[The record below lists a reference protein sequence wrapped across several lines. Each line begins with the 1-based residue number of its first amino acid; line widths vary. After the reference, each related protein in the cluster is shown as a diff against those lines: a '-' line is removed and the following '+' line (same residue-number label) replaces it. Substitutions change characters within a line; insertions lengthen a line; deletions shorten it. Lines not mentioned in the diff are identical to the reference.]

1 MNASREIERGAM
13 RRWASRIGLWLLTAL
28 TIGLVAAPAA
38 GLGMSRHE
46 YEPGLPPMTAGM
58 LGLYGGA
65 LCSLPV
71 AVVVARRR
79 RREAERE
86 FSLIRWSSRPPAHV
100 DVAAARPGPS
110 FVAALGPDRV
120 GAQSLRPD
128 LLTGETFPVLP
139 DEVTFVATDVT
150 GPDPW
155 VPDRESASAAATGA
169 GLSFIGTRF
178 FGSAEGRD

>member
-1 MNASREIERGAM
+1 M

-38 GLGMSRHE
+38 GLGMSGHE

-58 LGLYGGA
+58 LVLYGGA

-71 AVVVARRR
+71 VVVVARRR
-79 RREAERE
+79 RREAEQE
-86 FSLIRWSSRPPAHV
+86 FSLIRWSTRPPTHV
-100 DVAAARPGPS
+100 DGAVAPAGPRPLSAAT
-110 FVAALGPDRV
+110 LGPDRL
-120 GAQSLRPD
+120 GPASPRPD
-128 LLTGETFPVLP
+128 MLTGETYPVLP
-139 DEVTFVATDVT
+139 DEVTFVATEVT
-150 GPDPW
+150 GSDPSAL
-155 VPDRESASAAATGA
+155 DRESASVGSAAAAGA